1 MPKYQ
6 RMKYFAILIF
16 LPFVVSSQD
25 YVDIDLGDIL
35 DEEDKTTIVDR
46 RKGESG
52 KDLPEVT
59 FLMDNDYPP
68 YMYLGKDKKI
78 RGLYPSMIKEIS
90 FRMGIKPKFEA
101 LRWDKAVEMAKTTG
115 KGLIGVYKSTMRENY
130 FDFSEPYYDET
141 IRIYVLQ
148 GKEFPYERIQDLRF
162 KTVGWKK
169 GFSYGSRMDK
179 ARNLKYF
186 KVIEKKSIEKLFD
199 DLAAGKTNCLVI
211 DEMSALRIQLKH
223 ESAQKAKHLEMA
235 LTQNSAYVVFSKK
248 SKQKEMLEKFNNA
261 LLELQLEQGFSKM
274 MNDFIRDAIN

>member
-6 RMKYFAILIF
+6 RMKYLTILFF
-16 LPFVVSSQD
+16 LPFVVFSQD
-25 YVDIDLGDIL
+25 YVDIDLGDVL

-46 RKGESG
+46 TKGESG

-59 FLMDNDYPP
+59 FLMDADYPP
-68 YMYLGKDKKI
+68 YMYLDKDKKI
-78 RGLYPSMIKEIS
+78 HGLYPSMIKEIS

-101 LRWDKAVEMAKTTG
+101 LRWDKAVEAAKTTG
-115 KGLIGVYKSTMRENY
+115 KALIGVYKSSMREKF
-130 FDFSEPYYDET
+130 FDFSEPYYDEI
-141 IRIYVLQ
+141 IRIYVLK
-148 GKEFPYERIQDLRF
+148 GKEFPYEKIQDLRF

-186 KVIEKKSIEKLFD
+186 KVIEQKSVGDMFG

-211 DEMSALRIQLKH
+211 DEMSALRIQLNQ

-235 LTQNSAYVVFSKK
+235 LAQNSAYIVFSKK
-248 SKQKEMLEKFNNA
+248 SNQKKMLEKFNKA
-261 LLELQLEQGFSKM
+261 LLELQLEEGFSKM
-274 MNDFIRDAIN
+274 MNDFIRDAIH